1 PSLRSRLTSSLP
13 VRSFRKAIAMFRNL
27 FASSYPGHFRRSSR
41 RSRGRHPSPAV
52 ECLEERCVPATGT
65 SSFPTHVSSNV
76 AIINNGT
83 IALGVNKEGHLN
95 VFEGATTS
103 ASGTFPVGL
112 RYLPT
117 GNEATAPGC
126 L

>member
-1 PSLRSRLTSSLP
+1 M
-13 VRSFRKAIAMFRNL
+13 FRKL
-27 FASSYPGHFRRSSR
+27 FASSYPRPLRRSSR
-41 RSRGRHPSPAV
+41 RSLGRYPSPVV
-52 ECLEERCVPATGT
+52 EMLEARCVPAAVE
-65 SSFPTHVSSNV
+65 SSFPTYVSSNV

-83 IALGVNKEGHLN
+83 IGLGINNEGHLN
-95 VFEGATTS
+95 VFEGATRS